1 MYTNTAGTGTHILM
15 QIEGTNVTLEGSN
28 YSLCGMTRT
37 HKRVE
42 RTSTTPDQTEA
53 RDRKEHRNKSLK
65 KPTDMKARTNMDRVE
80 CKLSTAKVGSYKC
93 NDTNCEYTHT
103 VGRTDA
109 QYMWIR
115 ENNREVKST
124 STS

>member
-1 MYTNTAGTGTHILM
+1 MSLYLM
-15 QIEGTNVTLEGSN
+15 QIEGTNVTQEGSN
-28 YSLCGMTRT
+28 HSLCGTTRT
-37 HKRVE
+37 NKRVE
-42 RTSTTPDQTEA
+42 CTSTTPDQTDA
-53 RDRKEHRNKSLK
+53 RDRMENRKQRLQKETTSS
-65 KPTDMKARTNMDRVE
+65 DMQARANMDRLE

-93 NDTNCEYTHT
+93 NDANCEYTHT
-103 VGRTDA
+103 VARTDA